1 MLQNN
6 LMNGNTILDRKAY
19 ILFPLYFVRGKM
31 FFKVGRIATFF
42 ALVIVVCAVLFFIDR
57 AKRGKTPKVRKIA
70 GLIAIEE
77 AVGRATE
84 MGGSV
89 LFIPGIGGLTTV
101 EGPETLAGISVL
113 NYTAKLC
120 ARLGTKIVAAIRVP
134 EVIPLAEEAVS
145 SAFRIEG
152 RPDEYRPDMVRYL
165 SSDQWGIATG
175 AMGIMQ
181 REKVQANIML
191 GFFAGEALALAEA
204 GAVAGAIQIA
214 GTATNTTQLPW
225 FASICDYCLFGEEV
239 YVAGAVLSEDPI
251 QLGSIAGQ
259 DIGKFLAIGLIIIGI
274 LMYLFKVDWLI
285 RLLKI

>member
-1 MLQNN
+1 M
-6 LMNGNTILDRKAY
+6 
-19 ILFPLYFVRGKM
+19 V
-31 FFKVGRIATFF
+31 FKEGRIATFF
-42 ALVIVVCAVLFFIDR
+42 ALVIVVGAILYFINR
-57 AKRGKTPKVRKIA
+57 AKIGKISKIRKIP

-120 ARLGTKIVAAIRVP
+120 ARLGTKIVAAIRMP
-134 EVIPLAEEAVS
+134 EVIPLAEEAIS
-145 SAFRIEG
+145 TAFRMEG
-152 RPDEYRPDMVRYL
+152 KFEEYRPDMVRYL

-181 REKVQANIML
+181 RERVKANIML

-259 DIGKFLAIGLIIIGI
+259 DVGKFMAICLITIGI
-274 LMYLFKVDWLI
+274 LMYLLKVDWLI